1 MAEEQKE
8 AGRGRDALASPLQ
21 CSNFAMIY
29 GTKPAHQVGTETKML
44 NNLFENILNKQ
55 DKVTLSVEFPGVLS
69 QIRTDDANF
78 ELSLSNTIQKLTLY
92 HKDSTHKPLMTQFKN
107 TVGKAIGIIFINNGS
122 LNRNY
127 SPGTFKDPKL
137 NNRTHT
143 LSVEQEIEATI
154 SMFRELKIETNIRT
168 IEDKTKNDIIKEFDR
183 LQQEALDF

>member
-1 MAEEQKE
+1 
-8 AGRGRDALASPLQ
+8 
-21 CSNFAMIY
+21 MIY
-29 GTKPAHQVGTETKML
+29 GTKPAHQVGSETKML

-107 TVGKAIGIIFINNGS
+107 TVGKAIGVIIINNGS

-137 NNRTHT
+137 NYRSHT
-143 LSVEQEIEATI
+143 LSVE
-154 SMFRELKIETNIRT
+154 
-168 IEDKTKNDIIKEFDR
+168 
-183 LQQEALDF
+183 